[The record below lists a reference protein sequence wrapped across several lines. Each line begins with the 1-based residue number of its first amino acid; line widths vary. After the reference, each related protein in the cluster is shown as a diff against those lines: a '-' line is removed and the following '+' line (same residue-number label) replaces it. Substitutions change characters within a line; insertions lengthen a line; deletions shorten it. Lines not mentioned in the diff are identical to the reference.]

1 MRHDIDLPEVLPA
14 IGVRFQACVSAANTS
29 VGAKEVDSA
38 VMLENGLHYPDD
50 ITFDTDVR
58 NHGHAFNLLGDLVR
72 SRVPVDHDHCTSALP
87 GESSAQRSSDAT
99 APTGYDHHLIAN
111 IHRGRR
117 L

>member
-1 MRHDIDLPEVLPA
+1 MRHDVDLPEVLPA
-14 IGVRFQACVSAANTS
+14 PAIRFQARVAAANAG

-38 VMLENGLHYPDD
+38 VMFENGLHYSDD

-58 NHGHAFNLLGDLVR
+58 NHGRAFNLVGDLMR
-72 SRVPVDHDHCTSALP
+72 SRVPVDHDHRTRALP
-87 GESSAQRSSDAT
+87 SESSAQRASDAT
-99 APTGYDHHLIAN
+99 GPTGYDHHLIAN